1 MSIDILILAILQG
14 VAEFLPISSSGHIV
28 VGQELLGVEKE
39 RLTVNVVLH
48 FGTLL
53 AILAFYRKRI
63 WRLLT
68 EDRRVIGLIV
78 VGTIPATA
86 AYFILK
92 QQFESAL
99 ENPLVAGFMFPLT
112 GVMLLWAARRDS
124 GELTCKELGYGGA
137 ALIGVFQAFAI
148 LPGISRSGSTI
159 VAGLGSGLRRDEAAA
174 FSFLLAIPAIGGGAV
189 IKLAKLFSDGYGGSD
204 NNITDLALGA
214 TVSCA
219 VGLISLWWLVR
230 WLQQG
235 RLYLF
240 AFWVIPLGVAV
251 IAWQLL

>member
-1 MSIDILILAILQG
+1 MPTEVLILAILQG

-28 VGQELLGVEKE
+28 VGQELLHMETE

-53 AILAFYRKRI
+53 AILAFYRRRI

-68 EDRRVIGLIV
+68 ADRRVIGLVI

-86 AYFILK
+86 AYFVLR
-92 QQFESAL
+92 QQFDSAL

-112 GVMLLWAARRDS
+112 GIMLLWTARRQS
-124 GELTCKELGYGGA
+124 GELTCRELGYGNA

-189 IKLAKLFSDGYGGSD
+189 IKLAKLLGDGYGGDRIS
-204 NNITDLALGA
+204 DLALGA

-235 RLYLF
+235 RLHLF
-240 AFWVIPLGVAV
+240 AFWVIPLGIAV
-251 IAWQLL
+251 IAWQL

>member
-1 MSIDILILAILQG
+1 MSFEILILAIVQG
-14 VAEFLPISSSGHIV
+14 VAEFLPISSSGHVV
-28 VGQELLGVEKE
+28 VGQELLDMEE

-48 FGTLL
+48 FGTLM
-53 AILAFYRKRI
+53 AILAFYWRRI

-68 EDRRVIGLIV
+68 EDRRVIGLVV

-86 AYFILK
+86 AYLLLK
-92 QQFESAL
+92 QQFENAL

-112 GVMLLWAARRDS
+112 GIMLLWTARREAGQLS
-124 GELTCKELGYGGA
+124 CKELGYGNA
-137 ALIGVFQAFAI
+137 VFIGVFQAFAM

-174 FSFLLAIPAIGGGAV
+174 FSFLLAIPAIGGAAL
-189 IKLAKLFSDGYGGSD
+189 IKLAKLFADGSGG
-204 NNITDLALGA
+204 NHVADLALGA
-214 TVSCA
+214 MVSCV

-251 IAWQLL
+251 IAWQLA